1 MATDSF
7 GRLGLPADIAAGDLN
22 QRGRTRRPHAASR
35 ATAEGG
41 REGTWMGSPWPPAR
55 HTGQQGGRRTGQG
68 LGRKG
73 GRRREGTHPNA
84 EGSNEL

>member
-55 HTGQQGGRRTGQG
+55 HTGQQGGRRG
-68 LGRKG
+68 KDWG
-73 GRRREGTHPNA
+73 GREA
-84 EGSNEL
+84 EGGDTPERGRIE

>member
-22 QRGRTRRPHAASR
+22 QRGRTRRTHAASR

-41 REGTWMGSPWPPAR
+41 RGHGWAV
-55 HTGQQGGRRTGQG
+55 
-68 LGRKG
+68 LGRPPDILGKADD
-73 GRRREGTHPNA
+73 GRGKDWRGREA
-84 EGSNEL
+84 EGGDTPERGRIE